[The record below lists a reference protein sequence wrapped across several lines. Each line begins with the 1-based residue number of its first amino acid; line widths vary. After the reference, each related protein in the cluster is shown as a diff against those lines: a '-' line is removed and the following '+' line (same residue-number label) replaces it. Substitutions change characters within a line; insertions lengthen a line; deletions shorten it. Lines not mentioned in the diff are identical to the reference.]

1 MKLQLVTNDPSLPIS
16 AEALAEALSLHKLWL
31 ESKGGGVR
39 LDLTGKNL
47 RGADLSYSDLRSA
60 ILDKSNL
67 VGVNFFSSTMQNI
80 SIKGADASLSNFT
93 ECRMYGANLERT
105 NFSSATLVC
114 ADLTFAK
121 LNYCDLKNSNLYNA
135 SLRDAHIKE
144 VNLAAAFL
152 YGTKF

>member
-31 ESKGGGVR
+31 ESKG
-39 LDLTGKNL
+39 
-47 RGADLSYSDLRSA
+47 GADLSYSDLRSA